1 MPLPESAE
9 LFMKYDYAETKDL
22 CEHFL
27 TVVAGILVFSVAFS
41 EKIVGYPKTSL
52 AAKNCLVATWG
63 LFIVSIVAC
72 GIGLTL
78 IALAGGDVVY
88 NNVIGYPPRAN
99 TAYLW
104 ITAACLC
111 FVAGLGT
118 LIVSAIIAVYAP
130 PMSVNPTTIEK

>member
-1 MPLPESAE
+1 MPLPESAQ
-9 LFMKYDYAETKDL
+9 LFLKYDYAETKDL

-63 LFIVSIVAC
+63 LFIISIIAC
-72 GIGLTL
+72 GIGLAL
-78 IALAGGDVVY
+78 IALAAGDVVY
-88 NNVIGYPPRAN
+88 NNAIGYPARAN

-104 ITAACLC
+104 VIAAGIC
-111 FVAGLGT
+111 FVVGLGM
-118 LIVSAIIAVYAP
+118 LIVSAIISVYAP
-130 PMSVNPTTIEK
+130 SSASNSQGA